1 MQAPVDTS
9 SNRKIPVAAVIAVL
23 LRGDEVLLVSRKNPP
38 DVGLWGFPG
47 GKMDFGETMEAA
59 AVRELY
65 EETGVRAQ
73 ARHVLTALNAYG
85 KDEAGEL
92 LQHFVL
98 LAVLCEWQ
106 SGEPVAADDAADAGW
121 FRLQALQDGALELS
135 QDVLAV
141 AQMALRA
148 QGMSLS

>member
-1 MQAPVDTS
+1 MP
-9 SNRKIPVAAVIAVL
+9 IAAVIAVL

-65 EETGVRAQ
+65 EETGVRAD
-73 ARHVLTALNAYG
+73 ARQVLTALNAYG
-85 KDEAGEL
+85 KDEAGRI

-98 LAVLCEWQ
+98 LAVLCVWQ
-106 SGEPVAADDAADAGW
+106 SGEPVAADDAEDAGW
-121 FRLQALQDGALELS
+121 FRLQALQNGTLELS
-135 QDVLAV
+135 QDVLEV
-141 AQMALRA
+141 AQLALRV
-148 QGMSLS
+148 QGIPVS

>member
-1 MQAPVDTS
+1 MQTPVDKNAGTP
-9 SNRKIPVAAVIAVL
+9 IAAVIAVL
-23 LRGDEVLLVSRKNPP
+23 VRDDEILLVSRKNPP

-47 GKMDFGETMEAA
+47 GKMDFGESMEAA

-73 ARHVLTALNAYG
+73 ARQVLTALNAYG
-85 KDEAGEL
+85 KDDAGRL

-106 SGEPVAADDAADAGW
+106 SGEPVAADDAEDAGW
-121 FRLQALQDGALELS
+121 FRLQDLQDGVLELS
-135 QDVLAV
+135 EDVLAV
-141 AQMALRA
+141 AQLALRTIQA
-148 QGMSLS
+148 QEAS